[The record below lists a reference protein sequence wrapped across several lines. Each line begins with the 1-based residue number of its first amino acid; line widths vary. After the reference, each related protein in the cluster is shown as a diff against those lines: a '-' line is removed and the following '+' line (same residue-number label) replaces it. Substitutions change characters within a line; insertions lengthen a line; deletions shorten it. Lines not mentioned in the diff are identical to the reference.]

1 MACYMARPMSIDA
14 VALLK
19 RSSLRDISLP
29 TPSTP
34 GLPQPQV
41 LEHVL
46 DDCILFHTHVNFG
59 DDPEAHAV
67 ALRRM
72 LGEHLDAHVDPRGI
86 FCVPDVAVD
95 HARTLKSYDA
105 VIEAIGEAGMWVP
118 MVAADFI
125 PERWR
130 NDPMMSMLSRG
141 AGGEEIDHEALQNAM
156 QSMMASFRAKA
167 ESSADQAYDD
177 TTDPTLAAASPLA
190 PEGLMGMLNDPA
202 LMALASQL
210 MGAMPA
216 FGAGESSD
224 EAMLDDDDDADFHD
238 EGTDPEL
245 AATDTSVEGDMPADL
260 GALMSSPAFAQL
272 LAQAQEAIAKNP
284 EHARALAQRFGFA
297 APEAADASDQTG
309 DSDD

>member
-1 MACYMARPMSIDA
+1 MARPMSIDA

-19 RSSLRDISLP
+19 RSSLRDLLSP
-29 TPSTP
+29 PSIP
-34 GLPQPQV
+34 GFPQPRV

-46 DDCILFHTHVNFG
+46 QDCILFHTHVNFG

-72 LGEHLDAHVDPRGI
+72 LGEHLDAHVDARGV
-86 FCVPDVAVD
+86 FCIPDVAVD
-95 HARTLKSYDA
+95 HARALKSYDA
-105 VIEAIGEAGMWVP
+105 IIENVGEAGMWVP
-118 MVAADFI
+118 IVPADFV

-130 NDPMMSMLSRG
+130 NDPVMSLLSRG
-141 AGGEEIDHEALQNAM
+141 AQGEEIDHEALQNAM
-156 QSMMASFRAKA
+156 NSMMASMRAKA
-167 ESSADQAYDD
+167 EQSSEQDFDD
-177 TTDPTLAAASPLA
+177 TTDPALAAASPLA
-190 PEGLMGMLNDPA
+190 AGGLMGMLSDPS

-216 FGAGESSD
+216 FDAGESSD
-224 EAMLDDDDDADFHD
+224 EAALDDDDDADFHG

-245 AATDTSVEGDMPADL
+245 AATDTSVEADMPADL

-284 EHARALAQRFGFA
+284 EHARALAQRFGFQ
-297 APEAADASDQTG
+297 APDASDPSDESG
-309 DSDD
+309 D